1 MHKTCEH
8 GEANVWS
15 WLVSILALW
24 IRARSWKKVVQYHRI
39 IGYHWV
45 QCCIHAL
52 ILFYASETMGFAT
65 RGFHNSKHKT
75 RHESPRIAFRTPW
88 WIPQWGSRAFWR
100 LDRLVE
106 AVQRRTTLT
115 CLSSDTVLVR
125 AETLVWC
132 TLRSVWMYC
141 TSLLNSEWTNIQTS
155 QKSKTTKVSKP
166 QTSCAQLCPFFPH
179 V

>member
-1 MHKTCEH
+1 MLC
-8 GEANVWS
+8 S
-15 WLVSILALW
+15 CFDLVLCLRNYI
-24 IRARSWKKVVQYHRI
+24 
-39 IGYHWV
+39 
-45 QCCIHAL
+45 
-52 ILFYASETMGFAT
+52 FAT
-65 RGFHNSKHKT
+65 RGFHNSKLTK

-100 LDRLVE
+100 LDRPTDGCKIDSSTVNEVILCRQELSKSEVIE
-106 AVQRRTTLT
+106 AVQRRTCLGLHRTVTLT
-115 CLSSDTVLVR
+115 CLS
-125 AETLVWC
+125 ETLVWC